1 MHLVKIRLK
10 ETRFVDFSGRKRG
23 CGLCREVMLSPQLV
37 WPLLASQSVNY
48 LFDHNHTCVLLNISA
63 LRVQCGIQAF
73 AKSKR
78 PECTRLHLTELQFQN
93 FCQGACPRAPY
104 KVAPL
109 ALRIGAIVPILPL
122 YYIFGPPLSQNPPSA
137 PETCC

>member
-1 MHLVKIRLK
+1 MTNAPRMHLVKIRLK
-10 ETRFVDFSGRKRG
+10 ETRFVD
-23 CGLCREVMLSPQLV
+23 LCQEVIISPQLV

-48 LFDHNHTCVLLNISA
+48 LFDHNHTCVLLNVSA

-73 AKSKR
+73 VKSKR

-93 FCQGACPRAPY
+93 FCQGACPRTPE
-104 KVAPL
+104 VAPL

-122 YYIFGPPLSQNPPSA
+122 YYIFRPPLSQNPPSA